1 MPSMAFLAGLERQD
15 QWSLDRWKSILPHL
29 GVRWAMQA
37 AIERAGIR
45 PDTVHDEIDW
55 FGLYDCFP
63 VAFAIAAES
72 AGLARYGCGAEWARD
87 LAIGKLFILFL

>member
-1 MPSMAFLAGLERQD
+1 MAFLAGLERQD

-37 AIERAGIR
+37 AIERAGVC

-87 LAIGKLFILFL
+87 LAIGTLFILFL